1 MRPSEGREDATLDR
15 DLQPDAEQP
24 EDSERRVQVIVEAFL
39 EQLQSGGGAD
49 PCQIIMDH
57 PDIAPELEWQ
67 LEAVEVLYHQARA
80 NTLDHHVA
88 ESVRQSLATMTEL
101 AGGGKLGRYTIT
113 GVLGRGCSS
122 VVYRAYDPKF
132 GRQVALKVSHSEA
145 LGTGD
150 ARVRFERDA
159 RIAAQLRHPNIVPL
173 HETGE
178 HGGLC
183 YIDSELITGET
194 LEAQLN
200 DQTGRPT
207 DLVKSA
213 DLVRKIADALDYAH
227 RAGIVHRDIK
237 PSNILI
243 DQQGEPQ
250 LTDFGLARQLA
261 DDHTLTIPGQVLG
274 TPAYMST
281 EQAEGHSHEADGRSD
296 VYSLGVVLYRM
307 LTGRVPFQSDSLSAL
322 VAQITA
328 QEPTP
333 PRAIASAIPRDL
345 ETICLKAL
353 EKRPTD
359 RFPTAG
365 AFSNE
370 LRRWLSDE
378 PLTIRR
384 PNLRERLWR
393 WARQNRLVARVA
405 GVSALIVAVVSLSL
419 GTIAWNQA
427 RLARDASFRQEVEA
441 RYRALAQ
448 GRMAIEQARQR
459 LRTPTHGRR
468 WESQLI
474 LRRTAASLRQIPGGS
489 EKDELLEAIRSVFA
503 ATLAVPDF
511 SHESQDVLDLP
522 AVFYQTW
529 RVALHPEGQAMAFGT
544 HLGPIR
550 WVRGQKPNI
559 PRTSIPGH
567 PGPGWLTAPTVATS
581 PSPQRKAA

>member
-1 MRPSEGREDATLDR
+1 MRPSEGRDDSNLDR
-15 DLQPDAEQP
+15 DLQRDAEHP
-24 EDSERRVQVIVEAFL
+24 DGSERRVQVIVEAFL
-39 EQLQSGGGAD
+39 EQLQSGGNPD

-67 LEAVEVLYHQARA
+67 LEAVEVLHHQART
-80 NTLDHHVA
+80 NVLDLHDA
-88 ESVRQSLATMTEL
+88 ESVRQSLAAIMEP
-101 AGGGKLGRYTIT
+101 AEGGKLGRYTIT

-159 RIAAQLRHPNIVPL
+159 QIAAQLRHPNIVPL

-183 YIDSELITGET
+183 YIDSELISGET
-194 LEAQLN
+194 LEARLN
-200 DQTGRPT
+200 AQTGRPT
-207 DLVKSA
+207 DLVKCA

-237 PSNILI
+237 PSNVLI
-243 DQQGEPQ
+243 DEQGEPQ

-261 DDHTLTIPGQVLG
+261 DDHTLTFPGQVLG
-274 TPAYMST
+274 TPAYMSP

-296 VYSLGVVLYRM
+296 VYSLRVVLYRM

-353 EKRPTD
+353 EKRPLD
-359 RFPTAG
+359 RFQTAG

-370 LRRWLSDE
+370 LRRWLNDE

-384 PNLRERLWR
+384 PTLRERLWR

-405 GVSALIVAVVSLSL
+405 SVSALIVAVVSLSL

-427 RLARDASFRQEVEA
+427 RRARDASFRHEVEV

-448 GRMAIEQARQR
+448 VRMAIGQASQR
-459 LRTPTHGRR
+459 LGAPTRGRR
-468 WESQLI
+468 WESQRI
-474 LRRTAASLRQIPGGS
+474 LRQTAGALRQIPQSS
-489 EKDELLEAIRSVFA
+489 ERDELLEAIRSVFA

-511 SHESQDVLDLP
+511 
-522 AVFYQTW
+522 T
-529 RVALHPEGQAMAFGT
+529 
-544 HLGPIR
+544 
-550 WVRGQKPNI
+550 N
-559 PRTSIPGH
+559 
-567 PGPGWLTAPTVATS
+567 
-581 PSPQRKAA
+581 